1 MPRWHLDSDLS
12 LDFLRVVEQA
22 AIACAHTMGQ
32 GDRHKSD
39 QVAVEAMRQEMDS
52 VPIDGTIVIGE
63 GERDEAPML
72 YIGEKVGHGRT
83 RRERPAVS
91 RRSTS
96 PSIRSK
102 ARTSA
107 RPARPTRSP
116 CSRRRRSGGLLH
128 APDIYM
134 EKLVVGPSS
143 RDVVDLDAPVRFNL
157 RAIAQAL
164 GRRVED
170 LVVIVLDRPRH
181 EKLIAEIR
189 ATGARIR
196 LIGDGDLSAGIAAAV
211 VGSGVHAV
219 MGIGGAPEGVLTA
232 AAMRCLERR
241 DLRAAGR
248 RHSRSTRSA
257 AARWASRTSRGSIA
271 RRTWRPGKNIIFAA
285 TGVTDGTLMKGVRF
299 FGDGI
304 RTTSL
309 VMQTH
314 PHRIRFIDSIHV
326 RAEGSTRRS
335 GSSAVSFSGAAPAA
349 QLIVAIVPSLLLDP
363 CLMLPLAPRTFLL
376 VLVHSAGLPG

>member
-1 MPRWHLDSDLS
+1 MTVTRTANPADESAGAPANGQFMDADLS

-22 AIACAHTMGQ
+22 AIACAQTMGQ

-39 QVAVEAMRQEMDS
+39 QVAVEAMRREMDS

-72 YIGEKVGHGRT
+72 FIGEKVGRAHLEGNNNHRY
-83 RRERPAVS
+83 PQVDIAVDPLEGTNLCATGAANALAVLAAS
-91 RRSTS
+91 E
-96 PSIRSK
+96 
-102 ARTSA
+102 
-107 RPARPTRSP
+107 
-116 CSRRRRSGGLLH
+116 SGGLLH

-143 RDVVDLDAPVRFNL
+143 KDVVDLDAPVRFNL

-181 EKLIAEIR
+181 EHLIEEIR
-189 ATGARIR
+189 STGARIR

-219 MGIGGAPEGVLTA
+219 MGTGGAPEGVLTA
-232 AAMRCLERR
+232 AAMRCLNGE
-241 DLRAAGR
+241 
-248 RHSRSTRSA
+248 
-257 AARWASRTSRGSIA
+257 
-271 RRTWRPGKNIIFAA
+271 IFARLVVKTPEHEA
-285 TGVTDGTLMKGVRF
+285 RCRQMGITDFRKIYRSQDLASGERIVFAASGVTDGTLMRGVRF
-299 FGDGI
+299 FGDGT
-304 RTTSL
+304 RTTSI

-314 PHRIRFIDSIHV
+314 PHQIRFIDSIQV
-326 RAEGSTRRS
+326 NTSKNVKIR
-335 GSSAVSFSGAAPAA
+335 F
-349 QLIVAIVPSLLLDP
+349 
-363 CLMLPLAPRTFLL
+363 
-376 VLVHSAGLPG
+376 

>member
-1 MPRWHLDSDLS
+1 MTLTRAVDAGKSDVDETTGRRFMDLDLS

-22 AIACAHTMGQ
+22 AIACAQTMGQ

-39 QVAVEAMRQEMDS
+39 QVAVEAMRHELDS

-72 YIGEKVGHGRT
+72 YIGEKVGSAHRENNGRKLPEVDIAVDPLEGT
-83 RRERPAVS
+83 NLCATGAPNALAVLAASER
-91 RRSTS
+91 
-96 PSIRSK
+96 
-102 ARTSA
+102 
-107 RPARPTRSP
+107 
-116 CSRRRRSGGLLH
+116 GGLLH

-181 EKLIAEIR
+181 KDLIDEIR

-219 MGIGGAPEGVLTA
+219 MGTGGAPEGVLTA
-232 AAMRCLERR
+232 AAMRCLNGEIYARLVVNKPEDEQRCRAMGISDLKKVYRSKDLASGER
-241 DLRAAGR
+241 
-248 RHSRSTRSA
+248 
-257 AARWASRTSRGSIA
+257 
-271 RRTWRPGKNIIFAA
+271 IIFAA
-285 TGVTDGTLMKGVRF
+285 TGVTDGTLMRGVRF
-299 FGDGI
+299 FGDGT

-309 VMQTH
+309 IMQTYQH
-314 PHRIRFIDSIHV
+314 QIRFIDSIQVNPSKDV
-326 RAEGSTRRS
+326 RIR
-335 GSSAVSFSGAAPAA
+335 F
-349 QLIVAIVPSLLLDP
+349 
-363 CLMLPLAPRTFLL
+363 
-376 VLVHSAGLPG
+376 